1 MNLNNIATDFNSKTI
16 EQNFIALSTAP
27 TGLVPQDIRKINKSL
42 EEADKGM
49 LISFS
54 PPPSGSVPPQ
64 DIYKYD
70 FDVAYRLPLNPLSKV
85 VFTPSLPNNPE
96 KASYLSSS
104 INANINIGIS
114 IKSIHKAET
123 QTLIRLRVKT
133 IYNTTLYTDYILVV
147 ASPQKELQIKGSIL
161 SRVGNSSESI
171 GINGGRILRLDS
183 TTSPDTASQ
192 LFRGMI
198 VSGPGIPENST
209 VTIRSFGVDN
219 RSDIE
224 LLPYFDVP
232 GETSGSSRAQG
243 TYTFTLVSS
252 CLSAEDLEQIK
263 FNNQFIVLDST
274 NNWSFSFQD
283 RSVVKFVPHSGLNA
297 NDVSILLNIKNF
309 DALLG
314 PNSASSIPS
323 ISYLYGKGRVFND
336 TICIKSL

>member
-1 MNLNNIATDFNSKTI
+1 MLINDSNNTETF
-16 EQNFIALSTAP
+16 F
-27 TGLVPQDIRKINKSL
+27 TGLSASSQDIKKVNRSL
-42 EEADKGM
+42 EEADKGI
-49 LISFS
+49 LISFP

-70 FDVAYRLPLNPLSKV
+70 FDVAYRLPLNPLSSV
-85 VFTPSLPNNPE
+85 TFTPSTLNNKD

-104 INANINIGIS
+104 INANINIGVA

-123 QTLIRLRVKT
+123 QTLIRLRIKT

-147 ASPQKELQIKGSIL
+147 ASPNKELQIKGSIL
-161 SRVGNSSESI
+161 SRAGNSSESI
-171 GINGGRILRLDS
+171 GLNGGRILRLDP
-183 TTSPDTASQ
+183 TTSSDTASQ
-192 LFRGMI
+192 LFRGMRVI
-198 VSGPGIPENST
+198 GPGIPENLT
-209 VTIRSFGVDN
+209 VSIRSFVADN

-224 LLPYFDVP
+224 ILPYFDIP
-232 GETSGSSRAQG
+232 GETSGNPRAQG

-283 RSVVKFVPHSGLNA
+283 RPIVMFIPYSGISP
-297 NDVSILLNIKNF
+297 NDISILLNIKNF

-323 ISYLYGKGRVFND
+323 LSLLYGKGRAFND